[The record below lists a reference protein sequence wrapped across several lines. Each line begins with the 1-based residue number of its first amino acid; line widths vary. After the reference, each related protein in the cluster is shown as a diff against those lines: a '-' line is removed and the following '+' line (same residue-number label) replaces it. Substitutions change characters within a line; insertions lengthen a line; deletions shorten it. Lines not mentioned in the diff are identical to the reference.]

1 MKKSIFLTII
11 LSFVAGFTYSQD
23 WKSKLNQAR
32 TFYQKGDFVNSL
44 KLYEEAKNLAP
55 ESIDFSAEIGQAA
68 YKANDFPKAKSY
80 YESAVSK
87 SDNNSANPNQ
97 YHNLGNSQMKMKD
110 YSSAINSYKEALRK
124 NPNDA
129 ETRYNLSE
137 AIRKNKN
144 EKKNQESNN
153 NPNKNNQPP
162 NKPKDEPNK
171 DKDQPADIPKRA
183 VDRILDKL
191 SKKEAETKKK
201 INNETNKKSNQTKS
215 EKDW

>member
-1 MKKSIFLTII
+1 MKKSIFFTIVLCFI
-11 LSFVAGFTYSQD
+11 TGLTYSQD

-32 TFYQKGDFVNSL
+32 LLYQKGDFEKSL
-44 KLYEEAKNLAP
+44 NLYEEAKNLAP
-55 ESIDFSAEIGQAA
+55 ESIDFSSEIGQAA
-68 YKANDFPKAKSY
+68 YKANNFPKAKSY
-80 YESAVSK
+80 YESAVLK
-87 SDNNSANPNQ
+87 AENNSSGTNQ
-97 YHNLGNSQMKMKD
+97 YHNLGNAQMKMKD

-144 EKKNQESNN
+144 EKKNPESKN

-162 NKPKDEPNK
+162 NKPNEKPKKDN
-171 DKDQPADIPKRA
+171 DQPADIPKRA
-183 VDRILDKL
+183 VDRMLDKL

-201 INNETNKKSNQTKS
+201 INNGTGKKSNQTNC